1 MSDNQ
6 LKWMTLTLPLLALLV
21 SPIHTTN
28 ACTRI
33 LVADKGNAVV
43 VGRNM
48 DWAEDTQTNFIVY
61 PRHLQHSGAPTG
73 INAKQGNWIH
83 WTSNYANIVATG
95 YDNLTT
101 DGFNEKGLAAHMLWF
116 ERSDYGKIDESKPGL
131 SLTVWAQYYLDNFA
145 SVADAVSY
153 TKDHPFQIVPFF
165 HEGTQ
170 QWGKLH
176 LILDDASG
184 DSAIFEYIN
193 GELQIFHD
201 SANIAATNDPSY
213 DMQMENLKDYLG
225 FGGSKPLPGKTSS
238 RDRFVRA
245 TFLAKILPQ
254 IPNPRELVSAVLGIL
269 NNTAHP
275 YNTTYY
281 RTYWHSLADLTNKIY
296 YYQSVDHQNLISVRL
311 DAFNFNSPDIM
322 MLDLVHHPDYV
333 GDMTDRF
340 TKVSEEEI
348 TKPSTHFPDQKR

>member
-1 MSDNQ
+1 MMSDNN
-6 LKWMTLTLPLLALLV
+6 LKWLTLSLPLLALLA
-21 SPIHTTN
+21 SPIHTSN

-33 LVADKGNAVV
+33 LVADKGDAVV

-61 PRHLQHSGAPTG
+61 PRHLKHKGSPFGKESA
-73 INAKQGNWIH
+73 NANWIQ
-83 WTSNYANIVATG
+83 WTSKYANIVATG

-116 ERSDYGKIDESKPGL
+116 ERSDYGKIVESKPGL
-131 SLTVWAQYYLDNFA
+131 SLTLWAQYYLDNFA
-145 SVADAVSY
+145 SVNEAVSY
-153 TKDHPFQIVPFF
+153 TQNHPIQVVPFF

-184 DSAIFEYIN
+184 DSAIFEFIN
-193 GELQIFHD
+193 GKLQIFHD
-201 SANIAATNDPSY
+201 RNHIATTNDPSY
-213 DMQMENLKDYLG
+213 DKQLENLKDYLG

-245 TFLAKILPQ
+245 TYLAHILPQ
-254 IPNPRELVSAVLGIL
+254 AKTTKELVASVLGIL

-281 RTYWHSLADLTNKIY
+281 RTYWHSLADLTNKVY
-296 YYQSVDHQNLISVRL
+296 YYQSVDHQNLVSVRFG
-311 DAFNFNSPDIM
+311 DFNFDSPDIL
-322 MLDLVHHPDYV
+322 MLDLVHHPEYV
-333 GDMTDRF
+333 GDMTDKF
-340 TKVSEEEI
+340 TKI
-348 TKPSTHFPDQKR
+348 G